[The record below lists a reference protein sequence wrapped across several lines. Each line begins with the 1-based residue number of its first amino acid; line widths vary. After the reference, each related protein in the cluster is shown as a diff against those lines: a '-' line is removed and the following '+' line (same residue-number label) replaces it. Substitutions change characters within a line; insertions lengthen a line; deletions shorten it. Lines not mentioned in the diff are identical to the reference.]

1 MRMLKTVMVML
12 SGGLLA
18 LAAGCGEKKCK
29 SDEDCR
35 EGGKQPNRIC
45 FDGKCVALKGE
56 GGSGLP
62 NQRQEL
68 DPDVVFKVPVDLK
81 ASPYKGAEHA
91 PVTVVE
97 FSEFECPFCGR
108 AAKTMHELV
117 DAFPKAVRVV
127 FMHNPLSFHKKAQ
140 LAAEASQ
147 AVFAQKGNEGFW
159 KYHDKLFANRESLDR
174 PKLEDWAQELG
185 VDMTKFKEALDK
197 GTYTKLVQDQQ
208 ALVTKLGARG
218 APAFFINGRFV
229 SGAQPLDVFKT
240 KVNEALEA
248 AQKVLSE
255 GKIQPRDLYPHLIKN
270 GKTAPVYKN

>member
-1 MRMLKTVMVML
+1 MRVPSLFL
-12 SGGLLA
+12 LLLA
-18 LAAGCGEKKCK
+18 GGALTLGCGEKKCK

-35 EGGKQPNRIC
+35 EGGKKPNQIC
-45 FDGKCVALKGE
+45 YEGKCVSLKGE
-56 GGSGLP
+56 GGGGLP
-62 NQRQEL
+62 NQRREL

-81 ASPYKGAEHA
+81 KSPYKGAEHA

-117 DAFPKAVRVV
+117 EAFPKAVRVV

-159 KYHDKLFANRESLDR
+159 KYHDKLFENRESLDR
-174 PKLEDWAQELG
+174 ANLETFAQELG
-185 VDMTKFKEALDK
+185 VDMAKFKEALDK
-197 GTYTKLVQDQQ
+197 GTYTKLVKDQQ
-208 ALVTKLGARG
+208 DFVTKLGAKG

-229 SGAQPLDVFKT
+229 SGAQPLDVFKA

-248 AQKVLSE
+248 AQKVLAA
-255 GKIQPRDLYPHLIKN
+255 GKVEPKALYGHLIKD
-270 GKTAPVYKN
+270 GKTSPVYKN